1 MEVKAEA
8 WEQRNKKRILIV
20 LALLSVATVV
30 TYLMNDYYIYIAA
43 YAWFGVIYGMC
54 LQYGRFCF
62 ASAFRDL
69 FAVGV
74 PRMVVGIMISMI
86 FFGFVSSYV
95 TSTNMTTFHAAPVGF
110 FMIIAGFFFG
120 FGMVFAGGCASGSLY
135 KSGEGSGAAMLVLLS
150 ISITQS
156 AFVTLRGPW
165 VNALVPKAWHDSAV
179 AKGLPAFINAGDGW
193 MDQYLA
199 GYVWNFPNVTFA
211 RLLGWTD
218 ESILGAYVGNTLVGV
233 VIPAL
238 LLLLGVYLIWMRKGF
253 LKKRAE
259 AGLKATGLGANV
271 AGYWSMITASKRT
284 ALAGLVLGIA
294 AGFHMFVMK
303 GLQVKFGIQNFG
315 ELMSRMGHT
324 FGLSVWGTVFDP
336 GYWYV
341 TTQEAQWIG
350 WITQK
355 LGIEN
360 MDNIFY
366 GVTNGIPNPLFN
378 PADWMTIGLLFGAM
392 IMALYSNEF
401 KWKPPTRELAFWAI
415 IGGFFMGIG
424 SRLAMGCNVGAF
436 FIRVS
441 NGNPSGWL
449 FGIGMFVGA
458 FIAVKIFNWYTERK
472 LAKEM
477 EAF

>member
-1 MEVKAEA
+1 MEAKTEA
-8 WEQRNKKRILIV
+8 WEQRNKKRMFIIV
-20 LALLSVATVV
+20 ALLSLATVL
-30 TYLMNDYYIYIAA
+30 TYLMNDYYIYISA
-43 YAWFGVIYGMC
+43 YAWFGVVYGMC

-86 FFGFVSSYV
+86 FFAFVSSYV
-95 TSTNMTTFHAAPVGF
+95 SSTKMSTFHAAPVGF
-110 FMIIAGFFFG
+110 FMVIAGFIFG
-120 FGMVFAGGCASGSLY
+120 VGMVFAGGCASGSLY

-156 AFVTLRGPW
+156 IFVTMRGPW
-165 VNALVPKAWHDSAV
+165 VNALVPQSWHDSAV

-199 GYVWNFPNVTFA
+199 GYAWNFPNITFA
-211 RLLGWTD
+211 RWLGWTD
-218 ESILGAYVGNTLVGV
+218 ESVKGAYIGNTIVGV

-238 LLLLGVYLIWMRKGF
+238 LLLLAVYFIWVRKGF
-253 LKKRAE
+253 MKKRAE
-259 AGLKATGLGANV
+259 AGLGTGPGANV

-284 ALAGLVLGIA
+284 IIAGAVLGTA
-294 AGFHMFVMK
+294 CGFQMFVMK
-303 GLQVKFGIQNFG
+303 GLQIKFGVQNFG
-315 ELMSRMGHT
+315 ELMKRMGHT
-324 FGLSVWGTVFDP
+324 FGLSIKGTVFDP

-341 TTQEAQWIG
+341 TTQEAQWVG
-350 WITQK
+350 WMTQK

-378 PADWMTIGLLFGAM
+378 PADWMTIGLLGGAA

-401 KWKPPTRELAFWAI
+401 KWKKPTMELAFWAI
-415 IGGFFMGIG
+415 IGGALMGIG

-436 FIRVS
+436 LIRIS

-449 FGIGMFVGA
+449 FGIGMIGGA
-458 FIAVKIFNWYTERK
+458 FIGVKVFNWYTERK
-472 LAKEM
+472 MAKEM